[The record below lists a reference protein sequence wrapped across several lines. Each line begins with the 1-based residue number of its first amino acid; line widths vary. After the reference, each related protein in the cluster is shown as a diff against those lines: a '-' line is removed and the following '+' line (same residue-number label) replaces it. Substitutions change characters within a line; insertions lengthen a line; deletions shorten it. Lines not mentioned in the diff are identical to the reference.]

1 MKFVTIFKLKPDNIE
16 KILQRMEN
24 IEMPKGIRILGE
36 WLGSNR
42 DVLVYEAETNEAVNR
57 LEFLWMDV
65 MDYETFP
72 VIETRQLWQRDDV
85 RKKAHETLHEFQS
98 IGIRKKFC

>member
-42 DVLVYEAETNEAVNR
+42 DVLVYEAENNEAVNR
-57 LEFLWMDV
+57 LLHGAYFRVNHWGYFLT
-65 MDYETFP
+65 EK
-72 VIETRQLWQRDDV
+72 E
-85 RKKAHETLHEFQS
+85 
-98 IGIRKKFC
+98 